1 MTRSIRTFVCE
12 LPIPPRSTY
21 VFSIINTNYHRSFA
35 TCRDHT
41 RIHLL
46 AGKQCC
52 QALNSAAEANESVD
66 ARRLYEFAGCG
77 IDGGIDKDHPRAP
90 GEVIRPLPVIAAH
103 RATMAAPRLVAST
116 TPGQIWPTRPRSHLE
131 SLPTR
136 YMYRTCTYL
145 GKVWP
150 KARLD
155 RSKWLHGLPDGCAM
169 LT

>member
-77 IDGGIDKDHPRAP
+77 IDGGINKDHPRAP

-103 RATMAAPRLVAST
+103 RAPMAAPRLQLADAWPDLATKASEPSRDT
-116 TPGQIWPTRPRSHLE
+116 S
-131 SLPTR
+131 
-136 YMYRTCTYL
+136 YRLSYL
-145 GKVWP
+145 SWQ
-150 KARLD
+150 
-155 RSKWLHGLPDGCAM
+155 GLAKSAAGSEQMA
-169 LT
+169 TWFTG

>member
-77 IDGGIDKDHPRAP
+77 IDGGINKDHPRAP
-90 GEVIRPLPVIAAH
+90 GEVIRPLSVIAAH
-103 RATMAAPRLVAST
+103 RAPMAAPRLPISFSS
-116 TPGQIWPTRPRSHLE
+116 PFQPHLLFISFLSPHLLFISFSPPSPFHLLFE
-131 SLPTR
+131 SP
-136 YMYRTCTYL
+136 
-145 GKVWP
+145 
-150 KARLD
+150 
-155 RSKWLHGLPDGCAM
+155 
-169 LT
+169 